1 MAQFFLLNSTSVVR
15 PIPAF
20 CNTALRPASSMK
32 QAQSIAHGC
41 AEKRWRRTRRRSSLK
56 SVRALLNP
64 GDDPI
69 LKEVLKEPI
78 AFFGGVFAGLLRL
91 DLNEEPLREWV
102 ARTSEA
108 AGLDL
113 SESPSADND
122 DSIPED
128 IQID

>member
-1 MAQFFLLNSTSVVR
+1 MAQLLLLNSTSLVR
-15 PIPAF
+15 HIPAF
-20 CNTALRPASSMK
+20 CNTALRPASSK
-32 QAQSIAHGC
+32 HAQSIAHGC
-41 AEKRWRRTRRRSSLK
+41 AEKRRTNRRSSLQ

-113 SESPSADND
+113 SESPSADDD

>member
-1 MAQFFLLNSTSVVR
+1 MVMMMKTTTMMQAFF
-15 PIPAF
+15 
-20 CNTALRPASSMK
+20 NTGLRPASSMK

-41 AEKRWRRTRRRSSLK
+41 AEKRRRTSRRSSLK
-56 SVRALLNP
+56 SVRALFNP

-78 AFFGGVFAGLLRL
+78 AFFRGVFAGLLQL

>member
-1 MAQFFLLNSTSVVR
+1 MTMTMMTTMMQAFFKT
-15 PIPAF
+15 
-20 CNTALRPASSMK
+20 TLRPASSMK
-32 QAQSIAHGC
+32 QAQSITHGC
-41 AEKRWRRTRRRSSLK
+41 AERRRRTGRRSSLK
-56 SVRALLNP
+56 CVRALFNP

-113 SESPSADND
+113 SESPSADDD

>member
-1 MAQFFLLNSTSVVR
+1 L
-15 PIPAF
+15 
-20 CNTALRPASSMK
+20 ALIFWGFYWG
-32 QAQSIAHGC
+32 Q
-41 AEKRWRRTRRRSSLK
+41 
-56 SVRALLNP
+56 
-64 GDDPI
+64 
-69 LKEVLKEPI
+69 EPI

-102 ARTSEA
+102 AQTSEA

-113 SESPSADND
+113 SESASADND

>member
-1 MAQFFLLNSTSVVR
+1 MAQFLLLNSTSVVR
-15 PIPAF
+15 HIPAF
-20 CNTALRPASSMK
+20 SNTALRPASSMK

-41 AEKRWRRTRRRSSLK
+41 AEKRWRRTSRRSSLK

-113 SESPSADND
+113 SESPSGDDD

>member
-1 MAQFFLLNSTSVVR
+1 MTTTCLKPCSNSKPLNHAFF
-15 PIPAF
+15 
-20 CNTALRPASSMK
+20 NTGLRPASSMK
-32 QAQSIAHGC
+32 QAQSIAHSC
-41 AEKRWRRTRRRSSLK
+41 AEKSRRTSRRSSLK
-56 SVRALLNP
+56 SVRALFNP

-113 SESPSADND
+113 SESPSADDD

>member
-1 MAQFFLLNSTSVVR
+1 MAQLLLLNSTSVVR
-15 PIPAF
+15 HIPSF
-20 CNTALRPASSMK
+20 FNTALRPASSMK

-41 AEKRWRRTRRRSSLK
+41 AEKGWRRTSRRSSLK

-113 SESPSADND
+113 SESPSADDD

>member
-1 MAQFFLLNSTSVVR
+1 MKLDITSHMSLR
-15 PIPAF
+15 LGTPA
-20 CNTALRPASSMK
+20 TISSRYLMHSNGER
-32 QAQSIAHGC
+32 AGDFD
-41 AEKRWRRTRRRSSLK
+41 RRSSLK
-56 SVRALLNP
+56 SVRALLR
-64 GDDPI
+64 DDPI

-78 AFFGGVFAGLLRL
+78 AFLGGVFAGLLRL

>member
-1 MAQFFLLNSTSVVR
+1 MAQLLLLNSTSVVLHL
-15 PIPAF
+15 PAF
-20 CNTALRPASSMK
+20 FNTTLRPASSMK
-32 QAQSIAHGC
+32 QAQSISHGC
-41 AEKRWRRTRRRSSLK
+41 AEKRRRTGRRSSLK
-56 SVRALLNP
+56 SVRALFNP

-69 LKEVLKEPI
+69 FKEVLKEPI

-91 DLNEEPLREWV
+91 DLNEEPLWEWV

-113 SESPSADND
+113 SESPSADDD

>member
-1 MAQFFLLNSTSVVR
+1 LV
-15 PIPAF
+15 
-20 CNTALRPASSMK
+20 
-32 QAQSIAHGC
+32 SIFWGFY
-41 AEKRWRRTRRRSSLK
+41 W
-56 SVRALLNP
+56 
-64 GDDPI
+64 GQ
-69 LKEVLKEPI
+69 EPI

-113 SESPSADND
+113 SESPSADDD

>member
-1 MAQFFLLNSTSVVR
+1 MPKLCPNSLLTMMMQ
-15 PIPAF
+15 AF

-113 SESPSADND
+113 SESPSADDD

>member
-1 MAQFFLLNSTSVVR
+1 MGLSLKKKCSKISEHTSV
-15 PIPAF
+15 
-20 CNTALRPASSMK
+20 PASATLQFATLTASCSNLSPPML
-32 QAQSIAHGC
+32 
-41 AEKRWRRTRRRSSLK
+41 RTSRRSSLK
-56 SVRALLNP
+56 SVRALFNP

-91 DLNEEPLREWV
+91 DLNEEPLQEWV

-113 SESPSADND
+113 SESPSADDD

>member
-1 MAQFFLLNSTSVVR
+1 M
-15 PIPAF
+15 
-20 CNTALRPASSMK
+20 
-32 QAQSIAHGC
+32 
-41 AEKRWRRTRRRSSLK
+41 
-56 SVRALLNP
+56 
-64 GDDPI
+64 
-69 LKEVLKEPI
+69 
-78 AFFGGVFAGLLRL
+78 FAGLLQL

-102 ARTSEA
+102 AQTSEA

>member
-1 MAQFFLLNSTSVVR
+1 MASLTQNNIFQCTKILRIESIFPLPFKFIRTNLLSHSVNIS
-15 PIPAF
+15 P
-20 CNTALRPASSMK
+20 
-32 QAQSIAHGC
+32 SINKTYNVTFGV
-41 AEKRWRRTRRRSSLK
+41 TPSLLSK
-56 SVRALLNP
+56 
-64 GDDPI
+64 DDPI

-78 AFFGGVFAGLLRL
+78 AFLGGVFAGLLRL

>member
-1 MAQFFLLNSTSVVR
+1 MAQFLHLNSTSVVR
-15 PIPAF
+15 HIPAF

-32 QAQSIAHGC
+32 QCQSIAHGC
-41 AEKRWRRTRRRSSLK
+41 AEKRWRRTSRRSYLK

-78 AFFGGVFAGLLRL
+78 AFFGGVFAGLPQL
-91 DLNEEPLREWV
+91 DLKEEPLREWV
-102 ARTSEA
+102 AWTSEA

-113 SESPSADND
+113 SESPSADDD

>member
-1 MAQFFLLNSTSVVR
+1 MAYVFTAVKQKPLTSTNDLLR
-15 PIPAF
+15 LF
-20 CNTALRPASSMK
+20 
-32 QAQSIAHGC
+32 
-41 AEKRWRRTRRRSSLK
+41 
-56 SVRALLNP
+56 
-64 GDDPI
+64 
-69 LKEVLKEPI
+69 EPI

-91 DLNEEPLREWV
+91 DLNEEPLWEWV

-113 SESPSADND
+113 SESPSADDD

>member
-1 MAQFFLLNSTSVVR
+1 MANLVLVSLGLSSTND
-15 PIPAF
+15 PKFMPK
-20 CNTALRPASSMK
+20 L
-32 QAQSIAHGC
+32 
-41 AEKRWRRTRRRSSLK
+41 RRSSLK

-113 SESPSADND
+113 SESPSADDD

>member
-1 MAQFFLLNSTSVVR
+1 MANLVLVSLGLSPTYDPKFKPKF
-15 PIPAF
+15 
-20 CNTALRPASSMK
+20 
-32 QAQSIAHGC
+32 
-41 AEKRWRRTRRRSSLK
+41 RRSSLK

-78 AFFGGVFAGLLRL
+78 AFFGRVFAGLLRL

-102 ARTSEA
+102 AQTSEA